1 MKYPKTMFNIGFRAH
16 DFGSFNSASELAN
29 VVSEVKSP
37 AVIQLALNKV
47 IPSARKWTQ
56 WDEEYIS
63 SIRDDLAAKGVSA
76 AVVGCYINPVH
87 PDKDER
93 EQQLQRFKRSLEL
106 NKAFGCKVVGTET
119 GSWTPKITYSPETY
133 EEKVFE
139 TLLNSIDFMLNQA
152 IKNDAICAIEPVAFP
167 HTMCTVERTV
177 RVLDKFQDEHLKLIF
192 DPINLVPRLGIP
204 ELDGSYRAIP
214 SQEAQL
220 NYITTCLDAFKER
233 LCIIHCKDYIL
244 NEDGLKKGD
253 LPVTTGVFRWD
264 LFFKELRKRNLYVPI
279 LLENHNPKT
288 LKETL
293 ATLNKF

>member
-1 MKYPKTMFNIGFRAH
+1 MFNIGFRAH
-16 DFGSFNSASELAN
+16 DFGSFNSASELAK

-47 IPSARKWTQ
+47 IPTAKKCPE

-63 SIRDDLAAKGVSA
+63 SIRDDLAKEDVSV
-76 AVVGCYINPVH
+76 AVIGCYINPVH
-87 PDKDER
+87 PDEDER
-93 EQQLQRFKRSLEL
+93 KKQLTRFKRSLEL
-106 NKAFGCKVVGTET
+106 NKAFGCRIVGTET

-133 EEKVFE
+133 EEHVFE
-139 TLLNSIDFMLNQA
+139 ALLSSIDYMLNEA

-167 HTMCTVERTV
+167 HTMCTVERTL
-177 RVLDKFQDEHLKLIF
+177 RVLNKFQDEHLKLIF

-214 SQEAQL
+214 SEEAQAK
-220 NYITTCLDAFKER
+220 YINTCLDAFAPR
-233 LCIIHCKDYIL
+233 ICALHCKDYVL
-244 NEDGLKKGD
+244 SEDGHKKGD
-253 LPVTTGVFRWD
+253 LPVTTGIFRWD
-264 LFFKELRKRNLYVPI
+264 LFFKELRKRNINVPI